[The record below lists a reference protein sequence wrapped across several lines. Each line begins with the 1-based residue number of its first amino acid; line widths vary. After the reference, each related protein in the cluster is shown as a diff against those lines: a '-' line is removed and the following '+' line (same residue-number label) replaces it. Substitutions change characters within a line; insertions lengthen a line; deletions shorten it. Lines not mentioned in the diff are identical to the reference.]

1 MTRKRNWWLT
11 GIFGFAGLIFGTLA
25 YFSFRAFQFRGDGYY
40 MASTLVYGGV
50 ALFSAIAVVGG
61 WGNWLPG
68 MRRQEAPA
76 EASEGNDPG
85 DER

>member
-25 YFSFRAFQFRGDGYY
+25 FVSFRAYQFRGEGYY
-40 MASTLVYGGV
+40 MASVIVYGGV
-50 ALFSAIAVVGG
+50 ALFSLVAVIGG

-68 MRRQEAPA
+68 MRRQEVPT
-76 EASEGNDPG
+76 EASDG
-85 DER
+85 DEPTDAA